1 MFRAF
6 AVAIAMAVLALF
18 LTGHI
23 RMSDLHVSSQ
33 NWQYLMVLPWA
44 FVMFLVQRMDRD

>member
-6 AVAIAMAVLALF
+6 AVMISIAVLGLF

-23 RMSDLHVSSQ
+23 RMSDLNFGGQ
-33 NWQYLMVLPWA
+33 NLLYLLVLPWA
-44 FVMFLVQRMDRD
+44 FVMLLVQRMNRD